1 MNMINTDYFKIL
13 PIALALVKTGNTPEN
28 LVNEI
33 RQIICLLYLAKGI
46 TKKVCNNIMNSIKY
60 KTEWMLYL

>member
-1 MNMINTDYFKIL
+1 MKNTDYFKIL
-13 PIALALVKTGNTPEN
+13 PIALALVKIGNTPED

-46 TKKVCNNIMNSIKY
+46 TKKVCNNIMN
-60 KTEWMLYL
+60 